1 MDAMKKRLLHALA
14 MVVFAASLHGCKSKS
29 GAGADDAGA
38 RTALPAGANPL
49 AMLSG
54 FEGQIDFAITS
65 KGRAGAPEVVPI
77 SLQIKSEKVRVDMPQ
92 AVASKPMPK
101 GFAVLSAPEKKLSIV
116 MDEQKQIVVIDLN
129 KVGEQMKS
137 FGAGLPKG
145 PKEKGEA
152 PIKPVPKL
160 TKTGVTDK
168 VAGMTCENWDVSDES
183 RKMPTLGIADQG
195 AAGFHLPLTGIPT
208 EYAWAPWSARHS

>member
-1 MDAMKKRLLHALA
+1 
-14 MVVFAASLHGCKSKS
+14 MVVFVASLHGCKSKS
-29 GAGADDAGA
+29 GAGDAGA
-38 RTALPAGANPL
+38 SAATPAGPNPL

-54 FEGQIDFAITS
+54 FEGQIDFAIMS

-92 AVASKPMPK
+92 AVASKPMPQ
-101 GFAVLSAPEKKLSIV
+101 GVAVLSAPEKKLSIV
-116 MDEQKQIVVIDLN
+116 MDDQKQIVVIDLN

-145 PKEKGEA
+145 PKEKGEGPA
-152 PIKPVPKL
+152 KPIPKL

-168 VAGMTCENWDVSDES
+168 IAGMTCDNWDVTDES
-183 RKMPTLGIADQG
+183 RKMA
-195 AAGFHLPLTGIPT
+195 
-208 EYAWAPWSARHS
+208 